1 MKSPAQRHFERVTAE
16 RAAASA
22 APGESLAGANAYEL
36 MLVKLST
43 DRRRLKSIAS
53 IEQKIKVKR
62 DELLPEYVDYVAG
75 ALSGGRGAQDDVLTT
90 VMIWRID
97 AGDFAGGLD
106 IARYAIEHRMTLP
119 DQYDRPLATAIAEE
133 FAEAA
138 IRAFKARADFDT
150 AQLDEVMALTAS
162 ADMHDQVRA
171 KLHKAI
177 AYSLMTDID
186 DGPLGGVKRGD
197 ATVALD
203 CMHAPATV
211 ALENLRRAL
220 ELDSRAGVKQDI
232 ARLEKQLSNA
242 AGGNADRK

>member
-138 IRAFKARADFDT
+138 LAAFKKAGTTNHVSA
-150 AQLDEVMALTAS
+150 AQLDEVAQLTAS

-171 KLHKAI
+171 KLHKALGYL
-177 AYSLMTDID
+177 AEQSG
-186 DGPLGGVKRGD
+186 DGK
-197 ATVALD
+197 A
-203 CMHAPATV
+203 
-211 ALENLRRAL
+211 ALEHLCRAL

-232 ARLEKQLSNA
+232 ARLEKASIA
-242 AGGNADRK
+242 SGEKPARK

>member
-1 MKSPAQRHFERVTAE
+1 MMKSPAQRHFERVSAE
-16 RAAASA
+16 QAAASA

-62 DELLPEYVDYVAG
+62 DELLPDYVDYVAG

-97 AGDFAGGLD
+97 AGDYAGALD
-106 IARYAIEHRMTLP
+106 IARYAIKHRMTLP

-138 IRAFKARADFDT
+138 LADFKKGIAIDFV
-150 AQLDEVMALTAS
+150 QLGEVAELTAP

-171 KLHKAI
+171 KMHKAI
-177 AYSLMTDID
+177 GYAVQSID
-186 DGPLGGVKRGD
+186 S
-197 ATVALD
+197 AL
-203 CMHAPATV
+203 
-211 ALENLRRAL
+211 ALQHLRRAL
-220 ELDSRAGVKQDI
+220 ELDSRVGVKQDI
-232 ARLEKQLSNA
+232 ARIEKASNA
-242 AGGNADRK
+242 AG

>member
-1 MKSPAQRHFERVTAE
+1 MKSPAQRHYERVSAA

-53 IEQKIKVKR
+53 IQAKIQVKR
-62 DELLPEYVDYVAG
+62 DELLPEYLEYVSG

-90 VMIWRID
+90 VMIWRVD
-97 AGDFAGGLD
+97 AGDFAGALE
-106 IARYAIEHRMTLP
+106 IARYALAHRMTLP

-138 IRAFKARADFDT
+138 LASFKKGAMFIRVDG
-150 AQLDEVMALTAS
+150 AQLEEIAQLTAS

-171 KLHKAI
+171 KLHKALGLT
-177 AYSLMTDID
+177 AER
-186 DGPLGGVKRGD
+186 DGN
-197 ATVALD
+197 
-203 CMHAPATV
+203 MPA
-211 ALENLRRAL
+211 ALEHLRRAL
-220 ELDSRAGVKQDI
+220 ELDARAGVKQDI
-232 ARLEKQLSNA
+232 ARLEKA
-242 AGGNADRK
+242 GNATGK